1 MRNLL
6 RSLARNKPKKWDLAL
21 SQAEFAYNWS
31 KNITTQLSHFE
42 IVYRQK
48 PFEVL
53 DLAPIP
59 HIDRLS
65 VKADEMID
73 YFRRAHD

>member
-1 MRNLL
+1 VF
-6 RSLARNKPKKWDLAL
+6 D
-21 SQAEFAYNWS
+21 YNGS

-42 IVYRQK
+42 IVYRQN